1 MPDLSIRWSELEARK
16 PYASPFGVT
25 FLDDAGSSAGA
36 IAVNGPD
43 LLYYTQFQQA
53 VLRLAGE
60 VFIHPA
66 VAAAA
71 DAQRAWL
78 DQLASRLPAATPRE
92 ILPASEFDERTNER
106 RFLFSVRLDSA
117 AGCRM
122 DAAALVEYQEFQAV
136 LAHHTGRLY
145 RSRDVEDIEDPDRRR
160 VAWMAALRD
169 LLRRPGPD
177 DAIAAEW
184 PFR

>member
-25 FLDDAGSSAGA
+25 FLDDRGNSAGG

-60 VFIHPA
+60 VFIHPE
-66 VAAAA
+66 VSAAP

-78 DQLASRLPAATPRE
+78 DQLTPKLPSASLLE
-92 ILPASEFDERTNER
+92 ILPASEFDEQSRER
-106 RFLFSVRLDSA
+106 RFRFGVRLDP
-117 AGCRM
+117 GGECRM

-136 LAHHTGRLY
+136 LAHYTGRLY
-145 RSRDVEDIEDPDRRR
+145 RSDSIERVADPEQRRG
-160 VAWMAALRD
+160 AWMAALRV
-169 LLRRPGPD
+169 LVRRPGAD
-177 DAIAAEW
+177 DAMSSDW
-184 PFR
+184 PF